1 MSWFFV
7 ILIGIPVLEAVVIVK
22 LVQSAGLMQALMLI
36 FITGVI
42 GVGLARSQ
50 GFMIVQE
57 IRRDMD
63 AGLMPA
69 PRMIDGV
76 MILIAGALLI
86 TPGLITDFVGFALLV
101 PGIRQLV
108 RHWMHLRVEK
118 WIREGKKPHIEIRRF

>member
-86 TPGLITDFVGFALLV
+86 TPGLITDFVGVALLV
-101 PGIRQLV
+101 PGLRQLV
-108 RHWMHLRVEK
+108 QLQGWGSAET
-118 WIREGKKPHIEIRRF
+118 G